1 LPRLLVC
8 RPQGG
13 LKDMLC
19 QIEQC
24 CRYAERFDRTV
35 LVETDLL
42 WLDRRPDEESH
53 HGVTI

>member
-1 LPRLLVC
+1 
-8 RPQGG
+8 
-13 LKDMLC
+13 MLC